1 MHINLKLLFSM
12 CFFVFISF
20 ATKSQS
26 HWETAIFNTDTW
38 HYFVGTSEP
47 PTDWRSLSFDD
58 SYWLSGKGGIGNG
71 DNDDNT
77 LIDICKSVF
86 LRINFNVADTSVF
99 SSALLNMDYDDAFVA
114 YLNGIEIARVG
125 ISGIYPPFN
134 ALGTNHEAQMYMGGT
149 PESFLINKKQ
159 LSKCL
164 LKGKNVLAVQ
174 VHNSSETSSDMSS
187 NVFLSF
193 LINNTSTFYRST
205 PSWFTAPKIFES
217 SNLPVVSITTDF
229 GATIVDE
236 PKVNAKMK
244 IYNDSV
250 RNFILNSKPDFECNI
265 GIEYRGSYSQNFPQ
279 KSYGLETRDSLGNNL
294 NTKVLGMPKENDWI
308 LLANYNDKVF
318 ARNSFAFNVFQKM
331 GHYAPRLKHCEVMV
345 NDEYQ
350 GIYIFTE
357 KIKQDDDRVNIAD
370 ITPADSIGN
379 NVTGGYI
386 FKTDYT
392 ETGNNWLSSYSPV
405 NKRGAAVYFVYHDPK
420 PKDITEAQKKY
431 LKDYIYGLETV
442 LYSDDFANPS
452 TGFRAY
458 LDEASFVDYFIIGE
472 ITRNPDAYKKSR
484 YFYKDR
490 DSIDS
495 KVYSGPVWDFDWA
508 YKNINTNC
516 AHSNSTNGS
525 GWSYLLNECNPRP
538 VPPSWEV
545 RMLQDTLFANAI
557 NARYFELRKTILS
570 NESNNHFIDSIATL
584 LAEAQVRHYSKW
596 PTLGLN
602 VGTNELGTQP
612 TTFDGEI
619 QKFKNWIQTRLN
631 WLDDNMVGHKMI
643 NTANKNIKQTIFRI
657 FPNPVTSTLY
667 VESDKKIES
676 VEIYNLNGQQIR
688 SLNDGSRS
696 KISVNVDN
704 LKNGEYLVIVKL
716 TTNELLTQKLIKN

>member
-1 MHINLKLLFSM
+1 MQLYFKFIFTALSLVFFS
-12 CFFVFISF
+12 FTI
-20 ATKSQS
+20 KSES

-38 HYFVGTSEP
+38 RYFVGTTEP
-47 PTDWRSLSFDD
+47 PTDWRSSTFDD
-58 SYWLSGKGGIGNG
+58 SSWLSGKGGIGNG

-77 LIDICKSVF
+77 IIEVCTSVF
-86 LRINFNVADTSVF
+86 LRISFNVTDTTVL
-99 SSALLNMDYDDAFVA
+99 SSALLNIDYDDAFVA

-125 ISGIYPPFN
+125 ITGNYPTYN
-134 ALGTNHEAQMYMGGT
+134 TLGTNHEAQMYSGGT
-149 PESFLINKKQ
+149 PESFSINKKL
-159 LSKCL
+159 LSKCI
-164 LKGKNVLAVQ
+164 LKGKNVLSVQ

-193 LINNTSTFYRST
+193 LINNSTTYYRST
-205 PSWFTAPKIFES
+205 PAWFKAPFVFDS
-217 SNLPVVSITTDF
+217 SNLPVINITTDF

-236 PKVNAKMK
+236 PKVNAIMT
-244 IYNDSV
+244 IFNDSV
-250 RNFILNSKPDFECNI
+250 RNYLLTSKPDFVCNI

-279 KSYGLETRDSLGNNL
+279 KSYGLETRDSIGNNF

-308 LLANYNDKVF
+308 LTANYNDKVF
-318 ARNSFAFNVFQKM
+318 ARNSFAFDLFKQM
-331 GHYAPRLKHCEVMV
+331 GHYAPRLKHCEVIV

-350 GIYIFTE
+350 GIFLFSE

-370 ITPADSIGN
+370 ITTSDSTGN

-405 NKRGAAVYFVYHDPK
+405 NKPGSSVYFVYHDPK
-420 PKDITEAQKKY
+420 PEDITEPQKEY

-458 LDEASFVDYFIIGE
+458 LDEASFIDYFIIGE

-495 KVYSGPVWDFDWA
+495 KVYSGPVWDYDWA
-508 YKNINTNC
+508 YKNINTTC
-516 AHSNSTNGS
+516 VHSNSTDGS

-545 RMLQDTLFANAI
+545 RMLQDTVFANAI
-557 NARYFELRKTILS
+557 NARYYELRNSIMS
-570 NESNNHFIDSIATL
+570 DSRNNHFIDSIATL
-584 LAEAQVRHYSKW
+584 LAEAQARHYTKW
-596 PTLGLN
+596 STLGLN

-612 TTFDGEI
+612 TTFEGEI
-619 QKFKNWIQTRLN
+619 QKFKNWIQTRMN
-631 WLDDNMVGHKMI
+631 WLDTNMVGHRII
-643 NTANKNIKQTIFRI
+643 NTANINLKQTVFRI

-667 VESDKKIES
+667 VESDKNIQS
-676 VEIYNLNGQQIR
+676 VEIYDLSGQQIR
-688 SLNDGSRS
+688 SLKVGNSS
-696 KISVNVDN
+696 KISIDVDN
-704 LKNGEYLVIVKL
+704 LNRGEYLVTVKL
-716 TTNELLTQKLIKN
+716 TNNEMLTQKLIKN